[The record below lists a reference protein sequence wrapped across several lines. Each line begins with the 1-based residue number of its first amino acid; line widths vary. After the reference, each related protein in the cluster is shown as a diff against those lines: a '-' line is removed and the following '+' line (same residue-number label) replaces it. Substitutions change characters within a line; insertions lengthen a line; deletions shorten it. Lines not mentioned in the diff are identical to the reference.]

1 MELQKAD
8 IGVTEGRFWSY
19 RGRFGLT
26 NGVTDGRLWSY
37 RRGVELPMEL
47 QTVDFGVPDGWIW
60 SCQKKEMSIIWLVLI
75 GEKSGACKANK
86 INRA

>member
-1 MELQKAD
+1 MELQ
-8 IGVTEGRFWSY
+8 
-19 RGRFGLT
+19 GRFGLT
-26 NGVTDGRLWSY
+26 NGVTDG
-37 RRGVELPMEL
+37 GVELPMEL
-47 QTVDFGVPDGWIW
+47 QTVDFGVPDGWFW